1 MAFKPNY
8 GQERAARNRAKDQK
22 KQEKLQRRQEE
33 SERRKAERGLVDF
46 EDLLSS
52 AISLYED
59 DREALGVVQARS
71 RAITVDEAAAVE
83 TRMISAPLK
92 FRSRSASW

>member
-33 SERRKAERGLVDF
+33 SERRKAGMTAAEGLAGADAAT
-46 EDLLSS
+46 DIPP
-52 AISLYED
+52 APDNATDKGGD
-59 DREALGVVQARS
+59 D
-71 RAITVDEAAAVE
+71 
-83 TRMISAPLK
+83 K
-92 FRSRSASW
+92 